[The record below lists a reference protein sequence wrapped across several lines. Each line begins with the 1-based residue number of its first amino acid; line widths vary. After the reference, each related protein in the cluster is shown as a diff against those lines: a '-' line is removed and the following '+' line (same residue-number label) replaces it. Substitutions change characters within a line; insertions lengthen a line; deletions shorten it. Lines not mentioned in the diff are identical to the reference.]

1 MANDWRSR
9 KTVEELEFMIEE
21 VLGKDRI
28 EGQKFKMYK
37 GQVKKW
43 QILDDAEHDP
53 EQIAKLQAAVQ
64 APLPEELERYRDNTK
79 EWFLGEV
86 NNENTRQWRDDPKPT
101 DSADFDPEML
111 QIDREKRAK
120 YFIER
125 YEAPK

>member
-28 EGQKFKMYK
+28 EGKKFKMYK

-43 QILDDAEHDP
+43 QILDDSEHDP